1 MRVILAPMEGVLD
14 HRMRQLLSELNP
26 YDLCVTEF
34 VRVVNQPISDK
45 VFYRL
50 APELK
55 QGGKTRNGTPVRV
68 QLLGQDPDWLGHNAA
83 RAIELG
89 SPGVDINFG
98 CPAKTVNRSKGG
110 AVLLKEPELIH
121 RIVSAMR
128 QAVPA
133 DQVLSAKIRL
143 GWECSSQTLEIAQA
157 IESAGA
163 NELAI
168 HARTKAD
175 GYRAEAIKW
184 DAIAPVVDAL
194 NIPVIANG
202 EINSFAD
209 GQRCQQASGCR
220 DLMIGRGALS
230 RPNLAA
236 VVKHNADPLSWE
248 AIRDVLAEYVTL
260 EISGDKERYFPN
272 RIKQWFGYLRQA
284 YPEANTLFRELR
296 QLQRSDEI
304 IALLNAA

>member
-34 VRVVNQPISDK
+34 IRVVDQPVPDK

-50 APELK
+50 APELLN
-55 QGGKTRNGTPVRV
+55 GGKTRNGTPVRV
-68 QLLGQDPDWLGHNAA
+68 QLLGQDPDWLADAA
-83 RAIELG
+83 NRASALG

-98 CPAKTVNRSKGG
+98 CPAKTVNRSRGG
-110 AVLLKEPELIH
+110 AVLLKEPELIY
-121 RIVSAMR
+121 RIVKAMR
-128 QAVPA
+128 EAIPA
-133 DQVLSAKIRL
+133 EQVLSAKIRL
-143 GWECSSQTLEIAQA
+143 GWECDSRTMEIAQA

-175 GYRAEAIKW
+175 GYRAEAINW
-184 DAIAPVVDAL
+184 PAIAPVAKAL
-194 NIPVIANG
+194 SIPVVANG
-202 EINSFAD
+202 EINSYAD
-209 GQRCQQASGCR
+209 GQRCQLESGCQ
-220 DLMIGRGALS
+220 DLMIGRGALC
-230 RPNLAA
+230 RPNLAEM
-236 VVKHNADPLSWE
+236 VKHDAQQLDWD
-248 AIRDVLAEYVTL
+248 AIRAVLSEYVTL

-284 YPEANTLFRELR
+284 YPEANEMFGELR
-296 QLQRSDEI
+296 RLKRSDEI
-304 IALLNAA
+304 IAHLNAA

>member
-34 VRVVNQPISDK
+34 IRVIEQPIPDK

-50 APELK
+50 APELEN
-55 QGGKTRNGTPVRV
+55 GGKTRNGTPVRV
-68 QLLGQDPDWLGHNAA
+68 QLLGQDPDWLAYNAE
-83 RAIELG
+83 RAIALG

-98 CPAKTVNRSKGG
+98 CPAKTVNKSKGG
-110 AVLLKEPELIH
+110 AVLLKEPETLY

-143 GWECSSQTLEIAQA
+143 GWECTSQTMEIAQA

-168 HARTKAD
+168 HGRTKAD
-175 GYRAEAIKW
+175 GYRADAINW
-184 DAIAPVVDAL
+184 GAIAPVAKAL
-194 NIPVIANG
+194 SIPVIANG
-202 EINSFAD
+202 EINGFTD
-209 GQRCQQASGCR
+209 GQRCQAESGCQ
-220 DLMIGRGALS
+220 DLMIGRGALC
-230 RPNLAA
+230 RPNLGAM
-236 VVKHNADPLSWE
+236 VKENAELLSWD
-248 AIRDVLAEYVTL
+248 AIREVLNEYVTL
-260 EISGDKERYFPN
+260 EVYGDKQRYFPN

-284 YPEANTLFRELR
+284 YPQANELFRELR

-304 IALLNAA
+304 IALLNQH

>member
-34 VRVVNQPISDK
+34 IRVVDQPVTDK

-50 APELK
+50 APELLR
-55 QGGKTRNGTPVRV
+55 GGKTRNGTPVRV
-68 QLLGQDPDWLGHNAA
+68 QLLGQDPDWLAHNAA
-83 RAIELG
+83 RAIALG

-110 AVLLKEPELIH
+110 AVLLKEPELIY
-121 RIVSAMR
+121 RIVAAMR

-133 DQVLSAKIRL
+133 GQVLSAKIRL
-143 GWECSSQTLEIAQA
+143 GWECNTQTMEIAQA
-157 IESAGA
+157 IEAAGA
-163 NELAI
+163 DELAI

-175 GYRAEAIKW
+175 GYRADAIKW
-184 DAIAPVVDAL
+184 EAIAPVSRAL
-194 NIPVIANG
+194 SIPVIANG
-202 EINSFAD
+202 EINSYDD

-236 VVKHNADPLSWE
+236 MVKENAEPLGWE
-248 AIRDVLAEYVTL
+248 AILAVLAEYVTL

-284 YPEANTLFRELR
+284 YPEANQLFRELR

-304 IALLNAA
+304 IALLKAA